1 MRNRWLERV
10 DGPLVLAG
18 CCLLLATAA
27 AHSQA
32 PAPGPKAPPP
42 LLPLTAGTPIV
53 PAIATKPETK
63 LAYVLGPD
71 DQISVTVLDVPE
83 ISDKVYRIDLNGFI
97 KLPLVTGRIQAAGLT
112 VEQLEDEIAG
122 ILKTILKDPQVT
134 ISLVAFRSEPV
145 SVLGSVKTPGVV
157 QLQGRSTLVDVLSAV
172 GGLAD
177 DAGYTVKIVRHRE
190 FGRIPLPSAVDDAS
204 GEYSMAE
211 VGASEIL
218 EASNPAQNILICP
231 HDEITVPRGE
241 MIYVVGTVP
250 RAGGFILQ
258 QRATLSVLQALSL
271 AGGTDKGAATKNTK
285 ILRPGP
291 GGGARVE
298 VPVNLTAI
306 LHGKAPDVGM
316 QSGDILFVP
325 SSASKKTLLR
335 VGDVAASVAG
345 LMIYRLP

>member
-18 CCLLLATAA
+18 FCLLFATAA

-335 VGDVAASVAG
+335 WATSPRASPAS
-345 LMIYRLP
+345 

>member
-18 CCLLLATAA
+18 FCLLLATAA

-291 GGGARVE
+291 RGGARVE

>member
-18 CCLLLATAA
+18 FCLLLATAA

-291 GGGARVE
+291 R
-298 VPVNLTAI
+298 
-306 LHGKAPDVGM
+306 
-316 QSGDILFVP
+316 GDILFVP